1 MKKYKLLILLLCIA
15 PIFQGCTEDFNEL
28 NTDKNNLT
36 QDTVDRNTIGLVFAQ
51 SVPSALLHLPQGT
64 ESFFPFQFQT
74 AQALFPDLYVQYFA
88 TTFSGFQSDAHEI
101 IGGWNSFTW
110 SGFYESCAPQLK
122 FFTDFTSENDIPVEN
137 AIGKVWTAFAYN
149 RMTTF
154 YGPIPFSE
162 FGSGESSVAYDSQ
175 ESIYTEHFRMLDE
188 AVAVLQSAS
197 STALGS
203 NDLIY
208 QGDPNKW
215 YKFANTLRLR
225 LAIQIKDAN
234 PTLAQAEAEKAVA
247 AGVITSVSDN
257 AMMTTNNPSNKNAY
271 NVISAWSEFRMSAAM
286 ESVLKGFDDPR
297 MPEYFSPA
305 ANGDGDGDGIV
316 YEGMR
321 NGQTQED
328 RADTNIDL
336 VGSNSNV
343 GPRYLPEAVGQ
354 NTPYPV
360 MRAAEA
366 YFSRAEGAL
375 LGWNMGGSVQEL
387 YESGIN
393 ASLEEWETPNASYIT
408 SANTPASVGDSFNTP
423 ALSDITVAFDTS
435 GGTEKQLEQVMTQKW
450 LALYPDSWTS
460 WVDVRRTGYPRLYD
474 RIEVSPSGEPG
485 VGVSDIMSRL
495 TYVSSE
501 YDTNSDAVNAAL
513 ALPEMSGGDAG
524 STKLWIHQ

>member
-1 MKKYKLLILLLCIA
+1 MRIYKLFILLFGMA
-15 PIFQGCTEDFNEL
+15 AIFQGCTDNFTEL

-36 QDTVDRNTIGLVFAQ
+36 EDTVDRNTIGLIFAQ
-51 SVPSALLHLPQGT
+51 SVPSALLHLPQGN
-64 ESFFPFQFQT
+64 EPWFPFQFQT

-88 TTFSGFQSDAHEI
+88 TTFSGFQSDAYEI
-101 IGGWNSFTW
+101 IGGWNGSTW
-110 SGFYESCAPQLK
+110 SGFYSGCAPQLK

-154 YGPIPFSE
+154 YGPIPFSQ
-162 FGSGESSVAYDSQ
+162 FGNGENSVAYDTQ

-188 AVAVLQSAS
+188 AVAVLQGAS

-208 QGDPNKW
+208 NGDPAKW

-225 LAIQIKDAN
+225 LALQIKDAN
-234 PTLAQAEAEKAVA
+234 PALAQAEAEKAVA
-247 AGVITSVSDN
+247 AGVITTVSDN

-297 MPEYFSPA
+297 MPEYYSPA
-305 ANGDGDGDGIV
+305 ANGDGDGDGVV
-316 YEGMR
+316 YEGLR
-321 NGQTQED
+321 NGQTVED
-328 RADTNIDL
+328 RADTNLDL

-343 GPRYLPEAVGQ
+343 GPRYLPEAVGE
-354 NTPYPV
+354 NNPYPV

-366 YFSRAEGAL
+366 YLSRAEGAL
-375 LGWNMGGSVQEL
+375 LGWNMGGSTQDL

-393 ASLEEWETPNASYIT
+393 ASLEEWGTPDANYVAST
-408 SANTPASVGDSFNTP
+408 NSPAAVGDSFNTP
-423 ALSDITVAFDTS
+423 ALSSIPVAFET
-435 GGTEKQLEQVMTQKW
+435 GGTTERQLEQIMTQKW
-450 LALYPDSWTS
+450 IALYPDSWTS
-460 WVDVRRTGYPRLYD
+460 WVDVRRTGYPTLYD

-485 VGVSDIMSRL
+485 VGVGDIMSRL

-501 YDTNSDAVNAAL
+501 YDTNADAVNAAL
-513 ALPEMSGGDAG
+513 ALPEMSGGDNG